1 MSILERIRQSP
12 YRIIAP
18 NAVTLAAV
26 MCGLSAVRYCFL
38 GNWTSAALMIFL
50 VGILDGIDGRTA
62 RFLRA
67 SSPIGVQLDSLS
79 DFLNFGIIPAL
90 FAYFLSAESAPAET
104 SAFSPYRLCWG
115 AALFYAACAAFRL
128 ARFNVAAEE
137 ETPAATPVPKNYF
150 TGLSSPCAAG
160 LVLLPFA
167 AEQLFGIQDGLFRSP
182 WVITPILAFTG
193 AMMISK
199 VPTPSI
205 KGVKV
210 FGTSNLPAA
219 GVGLGLIALL
229 IASFWLAILVMGI
242 GYLISIPI
250 CAIRCRKHKD
260 I

>member
-90 FAYFLSAESAPAET
+90 FAYFLCAESAPAET

-137 ETPAATPVPKNYF
+137 VSDETAAHTNCF
-150 TGLSSPCAAG
+150 TGLASPCAAG

-167 AEQLFGIQDGLFRSP
+167 AEQLFGIQNGLFRSP

-205 KGVKV
+205 KGIKL
-210 FGTSNLPAA
+210 FGASNLPAA
-219 GVGLGLIALL
+219 GIGLGLIALL
-229 IASFWLAILVMGI
+229 IASFWLALLVIGI

-250 CAIRCRKHKD
+250 CAIRCRKHKQS
-260 I
+260 

>member
-38 GNWTSAALMIFL
+38 GNWSSAALMIFL

-79 DFLNFGIIPAL
+79 DFLNFGIVPAL

-128 ARFNVAAEE
+128 ARFNVDAEE
-137 ETPAATPVPKNYF
+137 VPGEPAAPKNHF
-150 TGLSSPCAAG
+150 TGLCSPCAAG

-167 AEQLFGIQDGLFRSP
+167 AEQLFGIQGGLFRSP
-182 WVITPILAFTG
+182 WVIAPMLAFTG
-193 AMMISK
+193 AMMIST

-205 KGVKV
+205 KGVKM
-210 FGTSNLPAA
+210 FGPSNLPVA
-219 GVGLGLIALL
+219 GVGLGVIALL
-229 IASFWLAILVMGI
+229 IANFWLAILVMGI
-242 GYLISIPI
+242 GYLIAIPI
-250 CAIRCRKHKD
+250 CAFRCRKQKD
-260 I
+260 G

>member
-1 MSILERIRQSP
+1 M
-12 YRIIAP
+12 
-18 NAVTLAAV
+18 
-26 MCGLSAVRYCFL
+26 
-38 GNWTSAALMIFL
+38 MIFL

-90 FAYFLSAESAPAET
+90 FAYFLSTESAPAET
-104 SAFSPYRLCWG
+104 AAFSPYRLCWG

-137 ETPAATPVPKNYF
+137 VLPETSKPKNYF
-150 TGLSSPCAAG
+150 TGLCSPCAAG

-167 AEQLFGIQDGLFRSP
+167 AEQLFGIQNGLFRSP
-182 WVITPILAFTG
+182 WVTTPMLVFTG
-193 AMMISK
+193 AMMIST

-205 KGVKV
+205 KGLKM
-210 FGTSNLPAA
+210 FGPSNLPVA
-219 GVGLGLIALL
+219 GIGLGLIALL
-229 IASFWLAILVMGI
+229 IASFWLALLVIGI
-242 GYLISIPI
+242 AYLISIPVCI
-250 CAIRCRKHKD
+250 IRCRKAKD